1 MRYGKMVKILQGQ
14 AVALFAFDIGYEVS
28 LEQVRTLLSSIPIQP
43 ISRKKK
49 TPNYLQYTKPPQV
62 LNLGE
67 TDIFPGHLGQIQA
80 TVFDFGAI
88 SIAYRWSL
96 SEVSLVDLPEMS
108 QALYSCNLEEHAKEQ
123 VQTLMQKI
131 QSAIIRP
138 ELSTLIEDYYIFVL
152 EKIDTPLDAK
162 ELLAQHRS
170 TLAQMLHFDTQTLSP
185 EQQAESLNQAVSY
198 YINDLVLVDWNAALI
213 YDPDYTDT
221 LNILELL
228 NIELLEARYIDA
240 QLDQRLK
247 NYEGIVQKSPEW
259 PLPLRTPYRKAI
271 EDLAELRIES
281 ALLSERVDNSLK
293 LIGDLYLARIHN
305 AASKQFH
312 LQDWETAIARKLDII
327 DDLYQLLSDRANHAQ
342 NQTLE
347 LIIIGL
353 ILIEIFMT
361 LFYRG

>member
-1 MRYGKMVKILQGQ
+1 MVKILQGQ
-14 AVALFAFDIGYEVS
+14 AVALFAFDIGYEVA

-67 TDIFPGHLGQIQA
+67 TDIFLGRSSQIQA

-96 SEVSLVDLPEMS
+96 SGDSLVDLPELS
-108 QALYSCNLEEHAKEQ
+108 QDLYSCDLEEHAKAQ

-131 QSAIIRP
+131 QSAILRP
-138 ELSTLIEDYYIFVL
+138 ELSSLSEDYYVFVL
-152 EKIDTPLDAK
+152 EKIDTSLDAK
-162 ELLAQHRS
+162 DLLAQHRS
-170 TLAQMLHFDTQTLSP
+170 TLAQMLHFDTQRLSP
-185 EQQAESLNQAVSY
+185 EQQEESLNQAVSY
-198 YINDLVLVDWNAALI
+198 YMNDLVLVDWNAAFI
-213 YDPDYTDT
+213 YDQDYIDT

-281 ALLSERVDNSLK
+281 SLLSERIDNSLK
-293 LIGDLYLARIHN
+293 LIGDLYLARIYD

-327 DDLYQLLSDRANHAQ
+327 DDLYQLLSDRTNHAQ
-342 NQTLE
+342 SQALE

>member
-1 MRYGKMVKILQGQ
+1 MVKILQGQ

-28 LEQVRTLLSSIPIQP
+28 LEQVRTSLSSLPIQP
-43 ISRKKK
+43 LSRKKK
-49 TPNYLQYTKPPQV
+49 TPSYLQYTKPPQV

-67 TDIFPGHLGQIQA
+67 TDIFPGHCGQIQA
-80 TVFDFGAI
+80 TIFDFGAV

-96 SEVSLVDLPEMS
+96 AEMPLVDLPELS
-108 QALYSCNLEEHAKEQ
+108 QNLYSCALEEHAKEQ
-123 VQTLMQKI
+123 VQTLIQKI
-131 QSAIIRP
+131 YSAIVRP
-138 ELSTLIEDYYIFVL
+138 ELSTLIEDYYVFVIEKVEASL
-152 EKIDTPLDAK
+152 EAK

-170 TLAQMLHFDTQTLSP
+170 TLAQMLHFDTQTLSS
-185 EQQAESLNQAVSY
+185 EQQEESLNQAVSY
-198 YINDLVLVDWNAALI
+198 YENDLVLVDWNAALI
-213 YDPDYTDT
+213 YDPDYIDT

-259 PLPLRTPYRKAI
+259 PLPLRTPYRKALA
-271 EDLAELRIES
+271 ELAELRIES
-281 ALLSERVDNSLK
+281 SLLSERIDNSLK
-293 LIGDLYLARIHN
+293 LIGDLYLARIYD

-342 NQTLE
+342 SQTLE

>member
-1 MRYGKMVKILQGQ
+1 MVKILQGQ

-28 LEQVRTLLSSIPIQP
+28 LEQVRKLLSSIPIQP

-67 TDIFPGHLGQIQA
+67 TDIFLGRSSQIQA

-96 SEVSLVDLPEMS
+96 SGDSLVDLPELS
-108 QALYSCNLEEHAKEQ
+108 QDLYSCALEEHAKAQ

-131 QSAIIRP
+131 QSAILRP
-138 ELSTLIEDYYIFVL
+138 ELSPLSEDYYVFVL
-152 EKIDTPLDAK
+152 EKIDTPLEAK

-170 TLAQMLHFDTQTLSP
+170 TLAQMLHFDTQMLSL
-185 EQQAESLNQAVSY
+185 EQQEESLNQAVSY
-198 YINDLVLVDWNAALI
+198 YANDLVLVDWNASFI
-213 YDPDYTDT
+213 YDQDYIDT

-228 NIELLEARYIDA
+228 NVELLEARYIDA

-281 ALLSERVDNSLK
+281 SLLSERIDNSLK
-293 LIGDLYLARIHN
+293 LIGDLYLARIYD

-327 DDLYQLLSDRANHAQ
+327 DDLYQLLSDRTNHAQ
-342 NQTLE
+342 SQALE

>member
-1 MRYGKMVKILQGQ
+1 MVKILQGQ

-28 LEQVRTLLSSIPIQP
+28 LEQVRSLLSSIPIQP
-43 ISRKKK
+43 LSRKKK

-62 LNLGE
+62 LNLGA
-67 TDIFPGHLGQIQA
+67 TDAFPGRLGQIQA

-96 SEVSLVDLPEMS
+96 SGDALVDLPGLS
-108 QALYSCNLEEHAKEQ
+108 QDLYGCDLEEHAKAQ
-123 VQTLMQKI
+123 VKILIQKI
-131 QSAIIRP
+131 YPAIVRP
-138 ELSTLIEDYYIFVL
+138 ELSTLIEDYYVFVIEKL
-152 EKIDTPLDAK
+152 ETPLKAQ
-162 ELLAQHRS
+162 ELLAQHCP
-170 TLAQMLHFDTQTLSP
+170 TLAQMLHFDTQILSQ
-185 EQQAESLNQAVSY
+185 EQQEESLNQAISY
-198 YINDLVLVDWNAALI
+198 YANDLVLVDWNAALI
-213 YDPDYTDT
+213 YDQDYVDT

-247 NYEGIVQKSPEW
+247 NYEGIVQKPTEW

-271 EDLAELRIES
+271 EDLAELRIEFS
-281 ALLSERVDNSLK
+281 LLSERVDNSLK

-312 LQDWETAIARKLDII
+312 LQDWGKAIARKLDII

-342 NQTLE
+342 SQTLE
-347 LIIIGL
+347 LIIIVL

-361 LFYRG
+361 LFFRG

>member
-1 MRYGKMVKILQGQ
+1 MVKILQGQ

-67 TDIFPGHLGQIQA
+67 TDVFLGRSSQIQA

-96 SEVSLVDLPEMS
+96 SGDSLVNLPELS
-108 QALYSCNLEEHAKEQ
+108 QDLYSCDLEEHAKAQ

-131 QSAIIRP
+131 QSAITRP
-138 ELSTLIEDYYIFVL
+138 ELSPLSEDYYVFVL
-152 EKIDTPLDAK
+152 EKIDTPLEAK

-170 TLAQMLHFDTQTLSP
+170 TLAQTLHFDTQRLSL
-185 EQQAESLNQAVSY
+185 EQQEESLNQAVSY
-198 YINDLVLVDWNAALI
+198 YVHDLVLVDWNAALI
-213 YDPDYTDT
+213 YDQDYIDT

-240 QLDQRLK
+240 QLDQSLK

-259 PLPLRTPYRKAI
+259 PLPLRIPYRKAI

-281 ALLSERVDNSLK
+281 SLLSERVDNSLK

-327 DDLYQLLSDRANHAQ
+327 DDLYQLLSDRTNHAQ
-342 NQTLE
+342 SQALE